1 MSTNEQTAEAASA
14 TRNWKVIGTVVLFA
28 VGLVV
33 VGVLRLINLR
43 AEEPLAITAF
53 ATEIYIGLT
62 IFAAVLLSRSA
73 VPMRRL
79 GFGLAFRPVRYLV
92 LAAIGVGLIQLEGL
106 LLEPLW
112 ERVFGAT
119 RDLARFSDV
128 AGSPTELGKLMA
140 LNWTVAAFGEE
151 LAFRIVLMRGIAFAL
166 GDSRTAFAAALI
178 IQAIVFGLVHAYQ
191 GPAGILGSAINGLIF
206 GGITLA
212 ARGSIWPAAIAHG
225 SNNSIGIMELYL
237 AG

>member
-1 MSTNEQTAEAASA
+1 VNEQTLEAES
-14 TRNWKVIGTVVLFA
+14 TGRNWKVAVIVGLFA
-28 VGLVV
+28 GGLVAS
-33 VGVLRLINLR
+33 GVLRLYHLR
-43 AEEPLAITAF
+43 AEDPAALTAY

-62 IFAAVLLSRSA
+62 VLAAVMLRRSG
-73 VPMRRL
+73 VPMRRF
-79 GFGLAFRPVRYLV
+79 GFGFAFQPARYLV
-92 LAAIGVGLIQLEGL
+92 LAALGVGLIQLAGF

-112 ERVFGAT
+112 ERIFGGA

-128 AGSPTELGKLMA
+128 AGSPVELIKLMA

-166 GDSRTAFAAALI
+166 GDSRRAFGVALLV
-178 IQAIVFGLVHAYQ
+178 QAVVFGLVHAYQ
-191 GPAGILGSAINGLIF
+191 GPAGILGAAINGLIF
-206 GGITLA
+206 GGLTLA

-225 SNNSIGIMELYL
+225 SSNSIGIMVLYF